1 MTACDSFDLGMVVE
15 PLTTVGAALLAF
27 FLGRWTY
34 RRQKEHELVRIRY
47 LEGGIDRFG
56 GNIDYALGAIRFNL
70 ARTLHILKLYRDL
83 PDVSEAADLAARS
96 SFRSI
101 EADRMDLQAGY
112 RLHMLTHNA
121 AYGRAQAVLFA
132 LADAAEY
139 FFVNDVGAFVRLAAA
154 GKVSVEDKPRLLER
168 ALEEAKS
175 YQTRTERF
183 YTLFYRL
190 QELGRLL
197 ERRHITF
204 GKLDGFADDA
214 EVGRINARVEELFPP
229 EEESSDEE
237 ADT

>member
-1 MTACDSFDLGMVVE
+1 MTPCGTFDWWMVVE

-34 RRQKEHELVRIRY
+34 RRQKEHELVRTRY
-47 LEGGIDRFG
+47 LEGGVDRFG
-56 GNIDYALGAIRFNL
+56 SNIDYALGAIRYNL
-70 ARTLHILKLYRDL
+70 ARTLHILKLYRDV
-83 PDVSEAADLAARS
+83 DVNEAADLAARS

-101 EADRMDLQAGY
+101 EADRMDLEAGY
-112 RLHMLTHNA
+112 RLQMLTRNA
-121 AYGRAQAVLFA
+121 AYGRAQGMLFA

-139 FFVNDVGAFVRLAAA
+139 FFVNSVGALVRLVAA
-154 GKVSVEDKPRLLER
+154 GKVSVEDKPKLLER

-175 YQTRTERF
+175 YEARTERF
-183 YTLFYRL
+183 YALFYRL

-204 GKLDGFADDA
+204 GKLDEFAEDT
-214 EVGRINARVEELFPP
+214 EVRRINARVEELFPP
-229 EEESSDEE
+229 EDEEGDEE